1 MIQRFAQHCAID
13 WGKNGGEWRFF
24 EGQKRHFSATGAMA
38 SKHKPLIH
46 QLLCQ
51 PAFLAPEG
59 EKNGGRHFRA
69 TSLSTRLRGRVFN
82 SSVRFLRL
90 VFQLCQPTFLA
101 PEGEKNGGRHF
112 RVRALSTC
120 PSGRVCQRYGSDE
133 PRPTWRC
140 RLLTD
145 FEQKITKV
153 SIAPP
158 FGPARGSQPG
168 AQAGRHALEIR
179 KWDVRNVKIGPV
191 IRDRSDEASRGNASG
206 GERHVAFRGAKDH
219 TLPSPRIMPV
229 IRAASAPNGRRQG
242 GFDELSAF

>member
-1 MIQRFAQHCAID
+1 M
-13 WGKNGGEWRFF
+13 
-24 EGQKRHFSATGAMA
+24 
-38 SKHKPLIH
+38 
-46 QLLCQ
+46 
-51 PAFLAPEG
+51 
-59 EKNGGRHFRA
+59 
-69 TSLSTRLRGRVFN
+69 
-82 SSVRFLRL
+82 
-90 VFQLCQPTFLA
+90 
-101 PEGEKNGGRHF
+101 
-112 RVRALSTC
+112 STC

-140 RLLTD
+140 RPLRD

-168 AQAGRHALEIR
+168 AQAGWHALEIR

-219 TLPSPRIMPV
+219 TLLSPRIMPV
-229 IRAASAPNGRRQG
+229 IRPASTQMVAGTAGSTNSRRSRGAHRQLGAWVVAFGFRSFLFYLNYTEPGKRRRAPCSIRRRLFSSNVFFDKVFGQCLGHPRSVIGHTGQYDKRAASKFRRQL
-242 GFDELSAF
+242 DK